1 MDVADA
7 APTLPCRMGQP
18 ATSDSPL
25 RPDARA
31 ARVERDERFRGLDF
45 DAAPFTI
52 AWEVTRSC
60 AYACL
65 HCRADAQPRRDPGEL
80 STEEG
85 RRLIDQLAGF
95 DTRPIL
101 VLTGGDPLMRRD
113 LFDLAMHADR
123 RGLRVALT
131 PTATALA
138 TPGRMR
144 AARQAGIRRI
154 AFSVDAA
161 DAEVHDR
168 FRGFAGSFARTIDG
182 MARAHEEGLT
192 LQVNT
197 TVCGLNVDAIT
208 DLVPFLAEW
217 GVVQWSVFFLVP
229 TGRGATLPML
239 SPEEHERVLS
249 WLHELSLKAPFDIK
263 ATAAPQ
269 YRRIVLQR
277 QAGAPAGAGFAFA
290 DGLDRPAKG
299 ANDGRGFMFISH
311 TGEVMP
317 SGFLPLSAGNVRHR
331 DPVDIYRNAPLFRE
345 LRDPTVLK
353 GKCGAC
359 EFREICGG
367 SRARAYGV
375 TGDHLAADPSC
386 PYLPAST
393 RN

>member
-7 APTLPCRMGQP
+7 APTLPCLLDQP
-18 ATSDSPL
+18 AGSGSSL
-25 RPDARA
+25 LPDAL
-31 ARVERDERFRGLDF
+31 RVLG
-45 DAAPFTI
+45 
-52 AWEVTRSC
+52 
-60 AYACL
+60 
-65 HCRADAQPRRDPGEL
+65 DP

-85 RRLIDQLAGF
+85 RGLIDQLAGF

-277 QAGAPAGAGFAFA
+277 QAGAPPGAGFAFA
-290 DGLDRPAKG
+290 P
-299 ANDGRGFMFISH
+299 
-311 TGEVMP
+311 
-317 SGFLPLSAGNVRHR
+317 
-331 DPVDIYRNAPLFRE
+331 
-345 LRDPTVLK
+345 
-353 GKCGAC
+353 GAC
-359 EFREICGG
+359 
-367 SRARAYGV
+367 
-375 TGDHLAADPSC
+375 
-386 PYLPAST
+386 
-393 RN
+393 